1 MTPYLWIVSSL
12 MYIMAVADIILF
24 IAVKTKGGKAE
35 GSMVLKALRA
45 SMWLALSFIGFYLI
59 TTIN

>member
-12 MYIMAVADIILF
+12 MYLMATADIILF
-24 IAVKTKGGKAE
+24 VAIKTKGGPAG
-35 GSMVLKALRA
+35 GSLVVKVLRA
-45 SMWLALSFIGFYLI
+45 SMWLTLSFIGFYLI